1 MHRLR
6 HLLRQAHASCVM
18 TFPANL
24 YTSHSTSSAPL
35 SPLLTRLSHAADG
48 VLRLSS
54 FAASPT
60 LTATFPRHAGLIS
73 FPKLPALPPG
83 SLVPPGSKLS
93 VLRGLGGGG
102 EGRENLIG
110 FRVKRRRFVVEVV
123 SDDPVAGGTG
133 GEDEQREKRRK
144 RVEEANR
151 KEREMAGGKTGSEV
165 LLGLPSRMAQV
176 RIGGDLESESVRG
189 GAAGTDST
197 LPPPVPAEPSP
208 SQEGGAAPK
217 PARRKGVRLGGV
229 AFAPEGADAAP
240 APKPERKVS
249 VARMVHEQPDLLDF

>member
-1 MHRLR
+1 
-6 HLLRQAHASCVM
+6 M
-18 TFPANL
+18 TFPAYL
-24 YTSHSTSSAPL
+24 YATQSGQGSSAPL

-48 VLRLSS
+48 VLRLST

-60 LTATFPRHAGLIS
+60 LSATFPRHAGLIS
-73 FPKLPALPPG
+73 FPKLPTLPPG

-133 GEDEQREKRRK
+133 EDEQKEKRRK

-151 KEREMAGGKTGSEV
+151 KEREMAGGKSGMEV

-176 RIGGDLESESVRG
+176 RIGSGEEEAES
-189 GAAGTDST
+189 AAQ
-197 LPPPVPAEPSP
+197 LPPPVPSSADHQPSTAAGAVAQEPVSFR
-208 SQEGGAAPK
+208 
-217 PARRKGVRLGGV
+217 PARKRGVRLGGV
-229 AFAPEGADAAP
+229 QFQLDEGRQAEAPRPP
-240 APKPERKVS
+240 AKVS
-249 VARMVHEQPDLLDF
+249 VARMVHETPDLLDF